1 MSGHSKWA
9 TTKHKKA
16 AIDAKRAKAFAKF
29 IKAIEVAARMGGADI
44 AGNPALDLAVSK
56 AKKNSVP
63 NDNIDRAIK
72 RGAGLTGETIDY
84 TEIMYEA
91 RGPQGTALYIECLT
105 DNRNRAASE
114 VRLAVT
120 RNGGTMAD
128 QGSVAFLFER
138 KGVAEVTKTDGLT
151 EDDVLMAVLDAG
163 AEEVLDEGDI
173 FTVISAPTDLPE
185 IRKALDE
192 AGLEYNNDDP
202 VFRPTMQVDL
212 DAEGAKKF
220 LKLADAIEELDDVQN
235 VYSNANVSDE
245 VAAQLSSHRPSAPL
259 LSVH

>member
-16 AIDAKRAKAFAKF
+16 AIDAKRAKAFAKY
-29 IKAIEVAARMGGADI
+29 IKAIEVAARMGGADTS
-44 AGNPALDLAVSK
+44 GNPALDLAVSK

-72 RGAGLTGETIDY
+72 RGAGLTGESIEY

-105 DNRNRAASE
+105 DNRNRAAAE
-114 VRLAVT
+114 VRTAVT

-128 QGSVAFLFER
+128 AGSVAFMFER
-138 KGVAEVTKTDGLT
+138 KGVAEVTKADGLT

-163 AEEVLDEGDI
+163 ADEVIDDGDV
-173 FTVISAPTDLPE
+173 FTVVSEATDLPE
-185 IRKALDE
+185 IRKALAE
-192 AGLEYNNDDP
+192 ADLDYNNDDP
-202 VFRPTMQVDL
+202 VFRPTMNVEL
-212 DAEGAKKF
+212 DAEGARKF

-235 VYSNANVSDE
+235 VYSNADINE
-245 VAAQLSSHRPSAPL
+245 
-259 LSVH
+259 SVMVELEED

>member
-1 MSGHSKWA
+1 MAGHSKWA

-16 AIDAKRAKAFAKF
+16 AIDAKRAKAFAKY
-29 IKAIEVAARMGGADI
+29 IKAIEVAARMGGPDP

-63 NDNIDRAIK
+63 NDNVDRAIK

-105 DNRNRAASE
+105 DNRNRAAAE
-114 VRLAVT
+114 VRTAVT

-128 QGSVAFLFER
+128 SGSVAFLFER
-138 KGVAEVTKTDGLT
+138 KGVAEVAKTEGLT

-163 AEEVLDEGDI
+163 AEEVIDDGEI
-173 FTVISAPTDLPE
+173 FTVVSEATDLPA
-185 IRKALDE
+185 IRKALEE
-192 AGLEYNNDDP
+192 AELEYNNDDP

-235 VYSNANVSDE
+235 VYSNADISEAVMAE
-245 VAAQLSSHRPSAPL
+245 LEAE
-259 LSVH
+259 

>member
-16 AIDAKRAKAFAKF
+16 AIDAKRAKAFAKY
-29 IKAIEVAARMGGADI
+29 IKAIEVAARMGGPDP

-63 NDNIDRAIK
+63 NDNVERAIK
-72 RGAGLTGETIDY
+72 RGAGLTGEAIDY

-105 DNRNRAASE
+105 DNRNRAAAE
-114 VRLAVT
+114 VRTAVT

-128 QGSVAFLFER
+128 SGSVAFLFER
-138 KGVAEVTKTDGLT
+138 KGVAEVAKTEGLT

-163 AEEVLDEGDI
+163 AEEVIDEGEI
-173 FTVISAPTDLPE
+173 FTVVSEATDLPA
-185 IRKALDE
+185 IRKALEE
-192 AGLEYNNDDP
+192 AELEYNNDDP

-235 VYSNANVSDE
+235 VYSNADISEAVMAE
-245 VAAQLSSHRPSAPL
+245 LEAE
-259 LSVH
+259 

>member
-29 IKAIEVAARMGGADI
+29 IKAIEVAARMGGPDP

-120 RNGGTMAD
+120 RNGGSMAD

-163 AEEVLDEGDI
+163 AEEVIDEGEI
-173 FTVISAPTDLPE
+173 FLVVSEATDLPA

-192 AGLEYNNDDP
+192 AELEYNNDDP
-202 VFRPTMQVDL
+202 VFRPTMNVEL

-235 VYSNANVSDE
+235 VYSNADISEAVMAELEADS
-245 VAAQLSSHRPSAPL
+245 
-259 LSVH
+259 

>member
-72 RGAGLTGETIDY
+72 RGAGY

-163 AEEVLDEGDI
+163 AEEVLDEGDV
-173 FTVISAPTDLPE
+173 FTVVSAATDLPE

-220 LKLADAIEELDDVQN
+220 MKLADAIEELDDVQN
-235 VYSNANVSDE
+235 VYSNANVSAE
-245 VAAQLSSHRPSAPL
+245 VNHSGSDI
-259 LSVH
+259 

>member
-16 AIDAKRAKAFAKF
+16 AIDAKRAKAFAKY
-29 IKAIEVAARMGGADI
+29 IKAIEVAARMGGPDP

-63 NDNIDRAIK
+63 NDNVERAIK
-72 RGAGLTGETIDY
+72 RGAGLTGEAVDY

-105 DNRNRAASE
+105 DNRNRAAAE
-114 VRLAVT
+114 VRTAVT

-128 QGSVAFLFER
+128 SGSVAFLFER
-138 KGVAEVTKTDGLT
+138 KGVAEVAKTEGLT

-163 AEEVLDEGDI
+163 AEEVIDEDEI
-173 FTVISAPTDLPE
+173 FTVVSEATDLPA
-185 IRKALDE
+185 IRKALEE
-192 AGLEYNNDDP
+192 AELEYNNDDP

-235 VYSNANVSDE
+235 VYSNADISEAVMAE
-245 VAAQLSSHRPSAPL
+245 LEAE
-259 LSVH
+259 

>member
-16 AIDAKRAKAFAKF
+16 AIDAKRAKAFAKY
-29 IKAIEVAARMGGADI
+29 IKAIEVAARMGGADTS
-44 AGNPALDLAVSK
+44 GNPALDLAVSK
-56 AKKNSVP
+56 AKKNSVH

-72 RGAGLTGETIDY
+72 RGAGLTGESIEY

-105 DNRNRAASE
+105 DNRNRAAAE
-114 VRLAVT
+114 VRTAVT

-128 QGSVAFLFER
+128 AGSVAFMFER

-163 AEEVLDEGDI
+163 ADEVIDDGDV
-173 FTVISAPTDLPE
+173 FTVVSEATDLPE
-185 IRKALDE
+185 IRKALAE
-192 AGLEYNNDDP
+192 ADLDYNNDDP
-202 VFRPTMQVDL
+202 VFRPTMNVEL
-212 DAEGAKKF
+212 DAEGARKF

-235 VYSNANVSDE
+235 VYSNADINE
-245 VAAQLSSHRPSAPL
+245 
-259 LSVH
+259 SVMAELEED

>member
-16 AIDAKRAKAFAKF
+16 AIDAKRAKAFAKY
-29 IKAIEVAARMGGADI
+29 IKGIEVAARMGGADT
-44 AGNPALDLAVSK
+44 AGNPALELAVSK

-84 TEIMYEA
+84 SEILYEA

-105 DNRNRAASE
+105 DNKNRAASE
-114 VRLAVT
+114 VRVAVT
-120 RNGGTMAD
+120 RHGGTMAD
-128 QGSVAFLFER
+128 SGSVAYLFER

-163 AEEVLDEGDI
+163 ADEVIEESEVFE
-173 FTVISAPTDLPE
+173 VVSEATDLPE
-185 IRKALDE
+185 IRKALE
-192 AGLEYNNDDP
+192 ESGLDYNNDDP
-202 VFRPTMQVDL
+202 QFRPTMKVDL

-220 LKLADAIEELDDVQN
+220 LKLADAVEELDDVQN
-235 VYSNANVSDE
+235 VYSNANIPESVLAELEDE
-245 VAAQLSSHRPSAPL
+245 D
-259 LSVH
+259 

>member
-16 AIDAKRAKAFAKF
+16 ALDAKRAKAFAKY
-29 IKAIEVAARMGGADI
+29 IKGIEVAARMGGADI
-44 AGNPALDLAVSK
+44 SGNPALDLAVSK

-105 DNRNRAASE
+105 DNRNRAAAE
-114 VRLAVT
+114 VRTAVT
-120 RNGGTMAD
+120 RNGGTMAGS
-128 QGSVAFLFER
+128 GSVAFLFER

-163 AEEVLDEGDI
+163 ADEVIDDGEV
-173 FTVISAPTDLPE
+173 FTVVSEATDLPA
-185 IRKALDE
+185 IRKALEE
-192 AGLEYNNDDP
+192 AELDYNNDEP
-202 VFRPTMQVDL
+202 VFRPTMQVEI
-212 DAEGAKKF
+212 DAEGARKF

-235 VYSNANVSDE
+235 VYSNADINE
-245 VAAQLSSHRPSAPL
+245 
-259 LSVH
+259 SVMAELEAE

>member
-16 AIDAKRAKAFAKF
+16 ALDAKRAKAFAKY
-29 IKAIEVAARMGGADI
+29 IKGIEVAARMGGADI
-44 AGNPALDLAVSK
+44 SGNPALDLAVSK

-84 TEIMYEA
+84 TEFMYEA

-105 DNRNRAASE
+105 DNRNRAAAE
-114 VRLAVT
+114 VRTAVT

-128 QGSVAFLFER
+128 SGSVAFLFER
-138 KGVAEVTKTDGLT
+138 KGVVEVTKTDSLT

-163 AEEVLDEGDI
+163 ADEVIDDGEV
-173 FTVISAPTDLPE
+173 FTVVSEATDLPA

-192 AGLEYNNDDP
+192 AGLDYNNDEP
-202 VFRPTMQVDL
+202 VFRPTIQVEI
-212 DAEGAKKF
+212 DAEGARKF

-235 VYSNANVSDE
+235 VYSNADINE
-245 VAAQLSSHRPSAPL
+245 
-259 LSVH
+259 SVMAELEAE

>member
-16 AIDAKRAKAFAKF
+16 ALDAKRAKAFAKY
-29 IKAIEVAARMGGADI
+29 IKGIEVAARMGGADI
-44 AGNPALDLAVSK
+44 SGNPALDLAVSK

-105 DNRNRAASE
+105 DNRNRAAAE
-114 VRLAVT
+114 VRTAVT

-128 QGSVAFLFER
+128 SGSVAFLFER
-138 KGVAEVTKTDGLT
+138 KGVVEVTKTDSLT

-163 AEEVLDEGDI
+163 ADEVIDDGEV
-173 FTVISAPTDLPE
+173 FTVVSEATDLPA
-185 IRKALDE
+185 IRKALEE
-192 AGLEYNNDDP
+192 AELDYNNDEP
-202 VFRPTMQVDL
+202 VFRPTMQVEI
-212 DAEGAKKF
+212 DAEGARKF

-235 VYSNANVSDE
+235 VYSNADINE
-245 VAAQLSSHRPSAPL
+245 
-259 LSVH
+259 SVMAELEAE

>member
-16 AIDAKRAKAFAKF
+16 ALDAKRAKAFAKY
-29 IKAIEVAARMGGADI
+29 IKGIEVAARMGGADI
-44 AGNPALDLAVSK
+44 SGNPALDLAVSR

-105 DNRNRAASE
+105 DNRNRAAAE
-114 VRLAVT
+114 VRTAVT

-128 QGSVAFLFER
+128 SGSVAFLFER
-138 KGVAEVTKTDGLT
+138 KGVVEVTKTDSLT

-163 AEEVLDEGDI
+163 ADEVIDDGEV
-173 FTVISAPTDLPE
+173 FTVVSEATDLPA

-192 AGLEYNNDDP
+192 AELDYNNDEP
-202 VFRPTMQVDL
+202 VFRPTMQVEI
-212 DAEGAKKF
+212 DAEGARKF

-235 VYSNANVSDE
+235 VYSNADINE
-245 VAAQLSSHRPSAPL
+245 
-259 LSVH
+259 SVMAELEAE

>member
-16 AIDAKRAKAFAKF
+16 AIDAKRAKAFAKY
-29 IKAIEVAARMGGADI
+29 IKAIEVAARMGGADTS
-44 AGNPALDLAVSK
+44 GNPALDLAVSK

-72 RGAGLTGETIDY
+72 RGAGLTGESIEY

-105 DNRNRAASE
+105 DNRNRAAAE
-114 VRLAVT
+114 VRTAVT

-128 QGSVAFLFER
+128 AGSVAFMFER

-163 AEEVLDEGDI
+163 ADEVIDDGDV
-173 FTVISAPTDLPE
+173 FTVVSEATDLPE
-185 IRKALDE
+185 IRKALAE
-192 AGLEYNNDDP
+192 ADLDYNNDDP
-202 VFRPTMQVDL
+202 VFRPTMNVEL
-212 DAEGAKKF
+212 DAEGARKF

-235 VYSNANVSDE
+235 VYSNADINE
-245 VAAQLSSHRPSAPL
+245 
-259 LSVH
+259 SVMAELEED

>member
-16 AIDAKRAKAFAKF
+16 AIDAKRAKAFAKY
-29 IKAIEVAARMGGADI
+29 IKAIEVAARMGGPDP

-63 NDNIDRAIK
+63 NDNVERAIK
-72 RGAGLTGETIDY
+72 RGAGLTGEAIDY

-105 DNRNRAASE
+105 DNRNRAAAE
-114 VRLAVT
+114 VRTAVT

-128 QGSVAFLFER
+128 SGSVAFLFER
-138 KGVAEVTKTDGLT
+138 KGVAEVAKTEGLT

-163 AEEVLDEGDI
+163 AEEVIDDGEI
-173 FTVISAPTDLPE
+173 FTVVSEATDLPA
-185 IRKALDE
+185 IRKALEE
-192 AGLEYNNDDP
+192 AELEYNNDDP

-235 VYSNANVSDE
+235 VYSNADISEAVMAE
-245 VAAQLSSHRPSAPL
+245 LEAE
-259 LSVH
+259 

>member
-16 AIDAKRAKAFAKF
+16 AIDAKRAKAFAKY
-29 IKAIEVAARMGGADI
+29 IKGIEVAARTGGADT

-72 RGAGLTGETIDY
+72 RGAGLTGEVIDY
-84 TEIMYEA
+84 SEILYEA

-105 DNRNRAASE
+105 DNKNRAASE
-114 VRLAVT
+114 VRVAVT
-120 RNGGTMAD
+120 RHGGTMAD
-128 QGSVAFLFER
+128 SGSVAYLFER

-163 AEEVLDEGDI
+163 ADEVIEESEVFE
-173 FTVISAPTDLPE
+173 VVSEATDLPE
-185 IRKALDE
+185 IRKALEE
-192 AGLEYNNDDP
+192 AGLDYNNDDP
-202 VFRPTMQVDL
+202 QFRPTMKVDL
-212 DAEGAKKF
+212 DAENAKKF

-235 VYSNANVSDE
+235 VYSNANIPDAVIAELEDE
-245 VAAQLSSHRPSAPL
+245 D
-259 LSVH
+259 